1 MSLWCGG
8 GGGAALLVR
17 LLFAGARHVER
28 GVDDL
33 GDGLDLGAQL
43 LLDAV
48 QREAVLVRDEVDGDA
63 EVAEA
68 ARAPDAVQVGLGH
81 AREVEVD
88 DHVDGLHVDA
98 AREQVGAHEVAAQ
111 AGAEVVE
118 HAVAVRLRH
127 ARVDVV
133 AAVAQLRDL
142 LGQQLHALG
151 RVAEYN
157 GLVDLQL
164 EQQTTKTVNIN
175 VHKFTILMKFV

>member
-17 LLFAGARHVER
+17 LLLAGARHVER

-142 LGQQLHALG
+142 LGQQFHALG